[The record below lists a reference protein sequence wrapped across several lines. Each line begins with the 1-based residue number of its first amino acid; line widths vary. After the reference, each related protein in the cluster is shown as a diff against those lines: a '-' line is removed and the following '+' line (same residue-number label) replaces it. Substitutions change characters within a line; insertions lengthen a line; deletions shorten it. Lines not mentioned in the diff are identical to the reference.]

1 MYRSISTRAA
11 SSTRRKW
18 RGVVAALTMLGATVG
33 GAALAAPASAASSTT
48 VVVNAGSIQPN
59 GTWALEATGNTG
71 SYNFVPGPATPP
83 LGTGSLRFNIASGQ
97 HEWLNNYQY
106 GECATGP
113 ACNSPASMTKITDI
127 DALSFSTYRASGTTY
142 PTLNVEVWSTGV
154 SGSYT
159 TLVFLPD
166 AAAVA
171 SGTWQHW
178 DALNPADGAWY
189 STHAL
194 PGGALACAPQSAGCT
209 TSWSQIQTD
218 YPNAKVV
225 FGIGPNVGT
234 GGTFTGNIDNLAVGV
249 STNTTVFDFEPEAAC
264 TTTCY
269 VNGTTGSDLNS
280 GQSND
285 PLKTIQAG
293 LDAVSSGGVV
303 QVSAGTYA
311 ENLTVSKALTLAGAS
326 QSGTKIIPAV
336 SDPNCGGAGGG
347 SLCAGGSNVVLV
359 QSSNVTIHDLT
370 IDGDNPGLTS
380 GVTVGGAD
388 LDARNGIITDHSN
401 EASVFQALSVHN
413 VTVKNVFL
421 RGIYASTGGSF
432 NLSNNT
438 VQNVQAD
445 PGSIGI
451 FDFGGGGTIT
461 GNTVSNANDA
471 ISANHSSGTT
481 FANNTITGSGSGVH
495 TDNAG
500 DAGGTPDVIT
510 GNHVSTCKDDGYGV
524 WTFVPYLSPT
534 VTGNTVSGC
543 AVGLA
548 ELGSCDDVAG
558 SVCPGGNV
566 PTTTFTS
573 NSTDGMGATF
583 SDPDG
588 TSIGLYV
595 TTNSFGF
602 GDRNV
607 QASANHNTITNSY
620 DGVYVEET
628 GTAVTT
634 VAANRNSITGNTNSG
649 FTNAGATNAD
659 ATCNWWGQ
667 ASGPVAGEVVGPVTT
682 NPYLITSNLDG
693 NCTPIVK
700 IGTADKSVVE
710 GNGGNTPVNLA
721 VTLDR
726 KSSQTVKVVWNTQ
739 NGAAGAGDYVGA
751 FGQLTF
757 APGQTSK
764 TITVQV
770 KGDTVVEPNEAFAV
784 KLSSPTNATLGNALE
799 NVVIKNDD
807 KPTISIANVSV
818 AEGNPAVFTVTISQP
833 YYQPIVIDVSSADG
847 TATAPTDY
855 TAVAAGRTITIPAG
869 QTSRTI
875 SVATKIDHVSEPN
888 QGFKL
893 TFSSTSVTNGP
904 KTATATIQ
912 ANNT

>member
-1 MYRSISTRAA
+1 MYRSVSTRAA

-18 RGVVAALTMLGATVG
+18 RGIVAALTMLGASVG
-33 GAALAAPASAASSTT
+33 GAALAAPASAASTT
-48 VVVNAGSIQPN
+48 PVVVNAGSIRPN
-59 GTWALEATGNTG
+59 GTWALENTGNTG
-71 SYNFVPGPATPP
+71 SYNFVAGPATPP
-83 LGTGSLRFNIASGQ
+83 IGTGSLRFNIASGQ

-113 ACNSPASMTKITDI
+113 ACNSPASMTPVANI
-127 DALSFSTYRASGTTY
+127 DALGFSTYRASGTTY
-142 PTLNVEVWSTGV
+142 PTLNVEVWTTGA

-159 TLVFLPD
+159 TFVFLPN

-171 SGTWQHW
+171 NATWQHW
-178 DALNPADGAWY
+178 DALNPADGSWY
-189 STHAL
+189 STHQLAT
-194 PGGALACAPQSAGCT
+194 GVFACAPQSAGCT
-209 TSWSQIQTD
+209 ASWSQIQGD

-249 STNTTVFDFEPEAAC
+249 STNTSVFNFEPEAPC
-264 TTTCY
+264 TTTCF

-280 GQSND
+280 GQAND

-293 LDAVSSGGVV
+293 LDAVSPGGVV
-303 QVSAGTYA
+303 QVSAGSYI

-326 QSGTKIIPAV
+326 QAATKVIPAV

-347 SLCAGGSNVVLV
+347 SLCPGGSNVVLV
-359 QSSNVTIHDLT
+359 GSSNVTIHDLT
-370 IDGDNPGLTS
+370 IDGDNPALAS
-380 GVTVGGAD
+380 GVSAGGAD
-388 LDARNGIITDHSN
+388 LDARNGIITDHN
-401 EASVFQALSVHN
+401 AGVWQALSVHN

-421 RGIYASTGGSF
+421 RGIYASSGGSF

-438 VQNVQAD
+438 VDNVQAD
-445 PGSIGI
+445 PASIGI
-451 FDFGGGGTIT
+451 FDFGGGGTMT
-461 GNTVSNANDA
+461 GNHVSNTNDA

-510 GNHVSTCKDDGYGV
+510 GNNVSTCKTDGYGV
-524 WTFVPYLSPT
+524 WTYVPYLSPT

-548 ELGSCDDVAG
+548 AYGSCDAVSG
-558 SVCPGGNV
+558 NICPSGVV

-573 NSTDGMGATF
+573 NSVDGTGGTVSAGTPAGFLVSTDG
-583 SDPDG
+583 
-588 TSIGLYV
+588 L
-595 TTNSFGF
+595 GF

-607 QASANHNTITNSY
+607 HVNADHNTITNSY
-620 DGVYVEET
+620 DGVSVEET

-634 VAANRNSITGNTNSG
+634 VAANRNSITGNTNSD
-649 FTNAGATNAD
+649 FTNAGTANAD

-667 ASGPVAGEVVGPVTT
+667 ASGPAAGKVVGPVTSA
-682 NPYLITSNLDG
+682 PWLITSNLDG

-710 GNGGNTPVNLA
+710 GNSGNTPVSFT
-721 VTLDR
+721 VSLDR
-726 KSSQTVKVVWNTQ
+726 KSSQTVQVVWNTQ
-739 NGAAGAGDYVGA
+739 NGTAGPGDYVGA
-751 FGQLTF
+751 FGALTF
-757 APGQTSK
+757 TPGQTTK

-770 KGDTVVEPNEAFAV
+770 QGDTVVEPNETFDV

-799 NVVIKNDD
+799 NAVIKNDD
-807 KPTISIANVSV
+807 KPTMSIANVSV
-818 AEGNPAVFTVTISQP
+818 VEGSSAVFTVTISQP
-833 YYQPIVIDVSSADG
+833 YYQPIVINVSSANG

-855 TAVAAGRTITIPAG
+855 TAVAAGKTITIPAG

-875 SVATKIDHVSEPN
+875 SVVTKIDHVSEPN